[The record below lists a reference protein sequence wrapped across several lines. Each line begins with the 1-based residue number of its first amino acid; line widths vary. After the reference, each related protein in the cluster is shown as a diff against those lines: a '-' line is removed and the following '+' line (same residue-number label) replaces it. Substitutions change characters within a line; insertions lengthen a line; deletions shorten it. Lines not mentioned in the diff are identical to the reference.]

1 MAENGV
7 DIAKAYVHLIPSL
20 QGGQGAIAE
29 AIVPSASRAGDQ
41 AGAAAGGKF
50 SGSFGKGLA
59 ALAGAAAVTGAFTG
73 LWSIAETFDD
83 VGDTIRIGTGATGAA
98 LDGLVDVAKNVGKTV
113 PAEFGDIG
121 TAVADINTRMG
132 LTGDTLETVASQYLQ
147 AGNILGEAVDIG
159 KTSAAFSA
167 FKITGDDVSGA
178 MDHLFQ
184 VSQATGVGMNDLAA
198 SVQKNAPAVQALGF
212 NFEET
217 AVLVGSLDK
226 AGLNSSA
233 VMASMGKSLVTLAK
247 DGEAPKDAFKRVTGE
262 LQGFI
267 ASGDEA
273 GAINLAAKV
282 FGTKGASQFVGAL
295 KSGSINMDDLSK
307 AAGQTSDSILGT
319 ADDTADFAESWQLV
333 KNNAMLALEPLA
345 SDIFGTISSTLAD
358 MMPSLQSFGAWLSD
372 NQWVLGVVAGIVGVT
387 LVAATYAW
395 AASIWAANAAWL
407 ASPITWIIIGILALI
422 AAIVWV
428 ATQTT
433 FFQDTWAAVWGFIQ
447 DTITNV
453 GNFIGTAL
461 TAISDIWGTVWG
473 FIQDSISNVLTWIST
488 NWPLLLTIILGPIGF
503 IIAWLIQ
510 NWTAIMTFISNSITN
525 VKNFISLSILALQ
538 LTWIT
543 IWTAISTFVFNIWT
557 GIVGFVTAAINMFKL
572 IIAVGIA
579 AVQMVWTDT
588 LNAISTVASNIWN
601 GIVGFVT
608 TAINGVL
615 SVITNIMD
623 MIKTL
628 WSSAW
633 DTVSSAASTAWDG
646 IMGFFRGAISTVSG
660 IFGSIA
666 DAISTP
672 FRNAFNGI
680 AGFWNSTVGQI
691 SFKIPD
697 WVPGVGGNGWSV
709 PSIPMLAEGGVITRP
724 TLAVV
729 GEAGPEA
736 VIPLSKLSQHMPKQE
751 EGAAASAGST
761 SIRDELA
768 GMEFAFQIGTE
779 RVMAKM
785 VRKGERGLQRA

>member
-29 AIVPSASRAGDQ
+29 AIVPGASRAGDE
-41 AGAAAGGKF
+41 AGAAAGGRF
-50 SGSFGKGLA
+50 SKQFKAGLG
-59 ALAGAAAVTGAFTG
+59 ALGAAAATTGAFVG
-73 LWSIAETFDD
+73 LWKIAETFDD
-83 VGDTIRIGTGATGAA
+83 VGDTIRIGTGATGEA
-98 LDGLVDVAKNVGKTV
+98 LEGLIDVAKNVGKTV

-132 LTGDTLETVASQYLQ
+132 LTGDTLQTVASQYLQ
-147 AGNILGEAVDIG
+147 AGNILGETVDIG

-295 KSGSINMDDLSK
+295 KSGAINMDDLGK

-345 SDIFGTISSTLAD
+345 SNIFGTISTALSD
-358 MMPSLQSFGAWLSD
+358 MMPSLQAFGAWLGENPAVITGFAIALGVLAAVVLVAAAAQFVMNSALLMSPVT
-372 NQWVLGVVAGIVGVT
+372 WIVLGILALVAGIVY
-387 LVAATYAW
+387 L
-395 AASIWAANAAWL
+395 
-407 ASPITWIIIGILALI
+407 
-422 AAIVWV
+422 

-433 FFQDTWAAVWGFIQ
+433 FFQDVWANVWGFIQ
-447 DTITNV
+447 TTITNV
-453 GNFIGTAL
+453 GNFIGTVLNWIGTTWA
-461 TAISDIWGTVWG
+461 TVWG
-473 FIQDSISNVLTWIST
+473 AVSSF
-488 NWPLLLTIILGPIGF
+488 
-503 IIAWLIQ
+503 
-510 NWTAIMTFISNSITN
+510 
-525 VKNFISLSILALQ
+525 
-538 LTWIT
+538 
-543 IWTAISTFVFNIWT
+543 
-557 GIVGFVTAAINMFKL
+557 AAS
-572 IIAVGIA
+572 V
-579 AVQMVWTDT
+579 
-588 LNAISTVASNIWN
+588 WN
-601 GIVGFVT
+601 GIVGFITGAINNVKT
-608 TAINGVL
+608 VISVGILAAKIIWATALGLIKSTATNIWNGITGFISGAINGVKSTISNVMDTIK
-615 SVITNIMD
+615 SV
-623 MIKTL
+623 
-628 WSSAW
+628 WSGAW
-633 DTVSSAASTAWDG
+633 NAVKSTATGAWDG
-646 IMGFFRGAISTVSG
+646 IMGFFNGAIGTVSG

-666 DAISTP
+666 DAIRAP
-672 FRNAFNGI
+672 FRNAFNAI
-680 AGFWNSTVGQI
+680 AGLWNSTVGQI

-736 VIPLSKLSQHMPKQE
+736 VIPLSKLSQHLPEGRGADGSSGITNHFHELSNPRATAYQVVRLQE
-751 EGAAASAGST
+751 GY
-761 SIRDELA
+761 
-768 GMEFAFQIGTE
+768 
-779 RVMAKM
+779 
-785 VRKGERGLQRA
+785 

>member
-7 DIAKAYVHLIPSL
+7 DIAKAYVHLIPSFE
-20 QGGQGAIAE
+20 GGQGAIAD
-29 AIVPSASRAGDQ
+29 ALIPSASKAGDG
-41 AGAAAGGKF
+41 AGSAAGSKF

-73 LWSIAETFDD
+73 LWKIAESFDD
-83 VGDTIRIGTGATGAA
+83 VADTIRIGTGATGEA

-132 LTGDTLETVASQYLQ
+132 LTGDTLQTVASQYLQ
-147 AGNILGEAVDIG
+147 AGNILGESVDIG

-233 VMASMGKSLVTLAK
+233 VMASMSKSLVTLAK

-295 KSGSINMDDLSK
+295 KSGSINLDDLSK

-319 ADDTADFAESWQLV
+319 AADTADFAESWQLV

-345 SDIFGTISSTLAD
+345 SNVFGQISGALAGA
-358 MMPSLQSFGAWLSD
+358 MPMLQQFGAWLSE
-372 NQWVLGVVAGIVGVT
+372 NTWVLGVVAGIIGAT
-387 LVAATYAW
+387 LVGAFVAW
-395 AASIWAANAAWL
+395 TASIWAANAALL
-407 ASPITWIIIGILALI
+407 ANPITWLILIIVALVAGIIYL
-422 AAIVWV
+422 

-433 FFQDTWAAVWGFIQ
+433 FFQDVWSAVWGFIQATITNAGNLIGTVLSWISTTWAAVWGFVSSVAMAVWSGIVGFITGYIN
-447 DTITNV
+447 TIRTIITV
-453 GNFIGTAL
+453 GVMAAQMIWANTWNLVSSVAS
-461 TAISDIWGTVWG
+461 AIWGGIVG
-473 FIQDSISNVLTWIST
+473 FITGYINTVRAVISNVL
-488 NWPLLLTIILGPIGF
+488 G
-503 IIAWLIQ
+503 
-510 NWTAIMTFISNSITN
+510 
-525 VKNFISLSILALQ
+525 
-538 LTWIT
+538 
-543 IWTAISTFVFNIWT
+543 AISSIWA
-557 GIVGFVTAAINMFKL
+557 GA
-572 IIAVGIA
+572 
-579 AVQMVWTDT
+579 
-588 LNAISTVASNIWN
+588 WN
-601 GIVGFVT
+601 GISSFVSG
-608 TAINGVL
+608 AWNG
-615 SVITNIMD
+615 II
-623 MIKTL
+623 
-628 WSSAW
+628 
-633 DTVSSAASTAWDG
+633 
-646 IMGFFRGAISTVSG
+646 GFFSGAIGTVSG
-660 IFGSIA
+660 IFQSIA
-666 DAISTP
+666 NSIMSP
-672 FRNAFNGI
+672 FRNAFNAI
-680 AGFWNSTVGQI
+680 AGFWNGTVGQI

-736 VIPLSKLSQHMPKQE
+736 VIPLSKLSQHLP
-751 EGAAASAGST
+751 EGVGGKAGGGDVIFNGNVGWDPYEIANRIET
-761 SIRDELA
+761 KRRDT
-768 GMEFAFQIGTE
+768 FSVYF
-779 RVMAKM
+779 
-785 VRKGERGLQRA
+785 

>member
-7 DIAKAYVHLIPSL
+7 DIAKAYVQLIPSF

-29 AIVPSASRAGDQ
+29 AIVPGASKAGDQ

-83 VGDTIRIGTGATGAA
+83 VGDTIRIGTGATGEA
-98 LDGLVDVAKNVGKTV
+98 LDGLVDVAKNVGKTI

-147 AGNILGEAVDIG
+147 AGNILGEAVDVG
-159 KTSAAFSA
+159 KTSAAFNA
-167 FKITGDDVSGA
+167 FKIEGDDVSKS

-184 VSQATGVGMNDLAA
+184 VSQATGIGMNDLAA
-198 SVQKNAPAVQALGF
+198 QVQKNAPAVQALGF
-212 NFEET
+212 DFNET

-226 AGLNSSA
+226 AGLNSTA

-267 ASGDEA
+267 SSGDEA
-273 GAINLAAKV
+273 GAINLASKI

-295 KSGSINMDDLSK
+295 KSGSINMEDLSK

-345 SDIFGTISSTLAD
+345 SDVFGKISGALSD
-358 MMPSLQSFGAWLSD
+358 MMPGLQAFGSWLGD
-372 NQWVLGVVAGIVGVT
+372 NVWVLGVVAGVIGT
-387 LVAATYAW
+387 ALVLATYAW

-422 AAIVWV
+422 AAIVYI

-433 FFQDTWAAVWGFIQ
+433 FFQDLWANVWGFIQ

-453 GNFIGTAL
+453 GNFIGTVLNWIGETWATVWGAVSTFAQAVWAGIVGFITGYINMVLFIIQVSILAIQLIWTTVWNFISSVAAAVWAGIVGFITGYINMVLLIISTVINTIL
-461 TAISDIWGTVWG
+461 TIWSSVWG
-473 FIQDSISNVLTWIST
+473 FISSVASSVWAGIVLAVTSSINAVQTLISNIMNTIS
-488 NWPLLLTIILGPIGF
+488 
-503 IIAWLIQ
+503 
-510 NWTAIMTFISNSITN
+510 SIW
-525 VKNFISLSILALQ
+525 SGA
-538 LTWIT
+538 
-543 IWTAISTFVFNIWT
+543 
-557 GIVGFVTAAINMFKL
+557 
-572 IIAVGIA
+572 
-579 AVQMVWTDT
+579 
-588 LNAISTVASNIWN
+588 WN
-601 GIVGFVT
+601 GI
-608 TAINGVL
+608 
-615 SVITNIMD
+615 
-623 MIKTL
+623 KTFA
-628 WSSAW
+628 SNAW
-633 DTVSSAASTAWDG
+633 NG
-646 IMGFFRGAISTVSG
+646 IMGFFSGAIGTVSG
-660 IFGSIA
+660 IFASIG
-666 DAISTP
+666 DAIMTP
-672 FRNAFNGI
+672 FRNAFNAI

-691 SFKIPD
+691 SFQIPD

-709 PSIPMLAEGGVITRP
+709 PNIPMLAEGGVITRP

-736 VIPLSKLSQHMPKQE
+736 VIPLSKLSQHMPESKPANGG
-751 EGAAASAGST
+751 EGAQVNVYPAPGMSEEAIGKVAANSLDYQL
-761 SIRDELA
+761 R
-768 GMEFAFQIGTE
+768 
-779 RVMAKM
+779 MAN
-785 VRKGERGLQRA
+785 A